1 MHIVAHPRKNIGF
14 LRKEDIS
21 GTADL
26 TNAVDN
32 VIICHRNNRD
42 YERAVAEFYG
52 KEMILQLTAASN
64 YLEVAQTSVST
75 SSTGPVKV
83 GRVGVSKTT
92 WTLDQINEFE
102 FVGFPV
108 GDSGEYRVLTVDGR
122 PAQND
127 VLA

>member
-1 MHIVAHPRKNIGF
+1 MGRLSSAQ
-14 LRKEDIS
+14 LRAKKAWE
-21 GTADL
+21 T
-26 TNAVDN
+26 
-32 VIICHRNNRD
+32 R
-42 YERAVAEFYG
+42 RARE
-52 KEMILQLTAASN
+52 KMKKK
-64 YLEVAQTSVST
+64 EVAQTSVST

-92 WTLDQINEFE
+92 WTLDQINEFG